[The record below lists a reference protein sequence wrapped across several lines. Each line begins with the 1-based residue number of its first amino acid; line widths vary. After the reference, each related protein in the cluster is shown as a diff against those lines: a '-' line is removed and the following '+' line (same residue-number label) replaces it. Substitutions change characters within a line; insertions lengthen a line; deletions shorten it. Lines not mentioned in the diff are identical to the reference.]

1 MKTDK
6 LQIENIVDSKDM
18 ANVHLIVEKYHPL
31 IVSSINRY
39 YNKPHEFEEL
49 YDEGVLEVCEALM
62 DYDVNKNDSFGGYL
76 KSRLYFF
83 YISKNKFKENL
94 SLDSPIGEEDLTLM
108 DMLMD
113 PMNIENE
120 YEINE
125 EYKILYKA
133 IGELTER
140 QRRVLLDFYIGRFS
154 ISDIAKKYDIKYR
167 TVVNTKTMA
176 LKKLKKYLL
185 SSKISK
191 F

>member
-6 LQIENIVDSKDM
+6 LQIEKIVECKDM
-18 ANVHLIVEKYHPL
+18 ANVHLIVKKYHPL

-62 DYDVNKNDSFGGYL
+62 DYDFNKNDSFGGYL

-83 YISKNKFKENL
+83 YISKNRFKGNL
-94 SLDSPIGEEDLTLM
+94 SLDSPIGEGGLTLM

-113 PMNIENE
+113 PMNIEEE

-140 QRRVLLDFYIGRFS
+140 QRRVLLDFYIGKLS
-154 ISDIAKKYDIKYR
+154 ISDIANRCGIKYR

-191 F
+191 I

>member
-6 LQIENIVDSKDM
+6 LQIENIVESKDM

-31 IVSSINRY
+31 IVSSIKRY

-62 DYDVNKNDSFGGYL
+62 DYDFNKNDSFGGYL

-83 YISKNKFKENL
+83 YISKNKFKEDL

-113 PMNIENE
+113 PMNIEEE
-120 YEINE
+120 YELNE

-133 IGELTER
+133 IGELTEK
-140 QRRVLLDFYIGRFS
+140 QRRVLLDFYIGKFS
-154 ISDIAKKYDIKYR
+154 ISEIANKYDIKYR

-191 F
+191 I

>member
-6 LQIENIVDSKDM
+6 LQIENIVESKDM

-31 IVSSINRY
+31 IVSSIKRY

-62 DYDVNKNDSFGGYL
+62 DYDFNKNDSFGGYL

-83 YISKNKFKENL
+83 YISKNKFKEDL
-94 SLDSPIGEEDLTLM
+94 SLDSPVGEEDLTLM

-113 PMNIENE
+113 PMNIEEE

-125 EYKILYKA
+125 EYRILYKA

-140 QRRVLLDFYIGRFS
+140 QRRVLLDFYIGKFS
-154 ISDIAKKYDIKYR
+154 ISEIANKYDIKYR

>member
-6 LQIENIVDSKDM
+6 LQIENIVESKDM

-31 IVSSINRY
+31 IVSSIKRY

-62 DYDVNKNDSFGGYL
+62 DYDFNKNDSFGGYL

-83 YISKNKFKENL
+83 YISKNKFKEDL
-94 SLDSPIGEEDLTLM
+94 SLDSPVGEEDLTLM

-113 PMNIENE
+113 PMNIEKE

-140 QRRVLLDFYIGRFS
+140 QRRVLLDFYIGKFS
-154 ISDIAKKYDIKYR
+154 ISEIANKYDIKYR

-176 LKKLKKYLL
+176 LKKLKKNLL

>member
-6 LQIENIVDSKDM
+6 LQIENIVESKDM
-18 ANVHLIVEKYHPL
+18 ANVHLIFEKYHPL

-62 DYDVNKNDSFGGYL
+62 DYDFNKNDSFGGYL

-83 YISKNKFKENL
+83 YISKNKFKEDL
-94 SLDSPIGEEDLTLM
+94 SLDAPIGEEDLTLM

-113 PMNIENE
+113 PMNIEKE

-140 QRRVLLDFYIGRFS
+140 QRRVLLDFYIGKFS
-154 ISDIAKKYDIKYR
+154 ISEIANKYDIKYR

-191 F
+191 I